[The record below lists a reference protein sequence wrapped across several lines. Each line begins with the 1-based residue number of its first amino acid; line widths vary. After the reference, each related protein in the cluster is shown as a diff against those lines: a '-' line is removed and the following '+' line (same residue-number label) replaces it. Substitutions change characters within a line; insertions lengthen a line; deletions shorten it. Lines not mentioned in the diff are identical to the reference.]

1 MCLILFAF
9 RAHPD
14 FPLVVAANRDESYK
28 RPTLKAG
35 FWQDH
40 PHIFGGRDLDMGGT
54 WMALSRTRAGRFAAI
69 TNFRDGA
76 PKGVWP
82 RSRGNLAKDYLL
94 GSRDAPAYLDEVAA
108 SAGEYAGFSM
118 LAGDLTRMCYL
129 SNYGKGVVHVTPG
142 VHGLSNHLLDTPWPK
157 VADGRD
163 ALSAWMQHAAH
174 ERTDALFDM
183 LADRSI
189 APENQLP
196 DTGVG
201 IAREKQLGPK
211 FIAVDERYGT
221 RASTVI
227 VVDAA
232 NEVTYTE
239 RTFGG
244 RGIFLGEVRERFLI
258 SGSN

>member
-14 FPLVVAANRDESYK
+14 FPLVVAANRDESYR
-28 RPTLKAG
+28 RPTLKAA

-40 PHIFGGRDLDMGGT
+40 PDIFGGRDLDMGGT
-54 WMALSRTRAGRFAAI
+54 WMSLTRGGRFAAI

-94 GSRDAPAYLDEVAA
+94 GASEAPAYLDAVAA

-118 LAGDLTRMCYL
+118 LAGDLMRLCYF
-129 SNYGKGVVHVTPG
+129 SNYGKGVVKVTPG

-157 VADGRD
+157 VVEGRD
-163 ALSAWMQHAAH
+163 ALGDWLKRPSH
-174 ERTDALFDM
+174 ERSDELFDM
-183 LADRSI
+183 LADRHV

-211 FIAVDERYGT
+211 FIAIDDRYGT

-227 VVDAA
+227 MVDAL
-232 NEVTYTE
+232 NNVTYTE
-239 RTFGG
+239 RSFGA
-244 RGIFLGEVRERFLI
+244 RGVFLGEVREQFSL
-258 SGSN
+258 SGRNT